1 MVCLL
6 DEGVGMAGEMGGGVR
21 LVPSEQSN
29 RSSLLLVL
37 RRKAGLGAAS
47 GAPGPAV
54 CNDRL
59 LETVPH

>member
-6 DEGVGMAGEMGGGVR
+6 DEGMGMAGEMGGGH